1 MGMGTIDSYKEAKKL
16 TEKGLIKVE
25 VDGTKVYLS
34 GSTYAVKDFLK
45 LKLDAWWDKDERR
58 WEIDC
63 KELVGRNAVINTIDD
78 IFGTDM
84 AGAMKG
90 LEG

>member
-1 MGMGTIDSYKEAKKL
+1 MGMGTIDSHKEAKRL
-16 TEKGLIKVE
+16 VEKGLIEVE

-45 LKLDAWWDKDERR
+45 RELDARWDKDERR

-63 KELVGRNAVINTIDD
+63 NGLAGRNAVINTIDD